1 MRSFAQN
8 IQVEVFS
15 HKLYCWKD
23 GGKVSDFLWFL
34 VHSFCHTLDFD
45 DEGFCSLVTSIS
57 SCGCQCW
64 STCSPLWSRPK
75 RWWWC
80 ENTWISFELFPNVHP
95 IPHFQVPSYPSEQTC
110 KELRNEIGRPSED
123 SHVSSVIDCV
133 CVNKTW
139 PDVSNLPSSP
149 VVICGG
155 PPTLSITGTSVTC
168 LTETEK
174 HKQSQI
180 IHNFTL
186 SIK

>member
-1 MRSFAQN
+1 MTR
-8 IQVEVFS
+8 
-15 HKLYCWKD
+15 
-23 GGKVSDFLWFL
+23 DFVHWSLW
-34 VHSFCHTLDFD
+34 
-45 DEGFCSLVTSIS
+45 SLVVDASVDPPVLHFDPERNDDDDVKIPESVS
-57 SCGCQCW
+57 SM
-64 STCSPLWSRPK
+64 
-75 RWWWC
+75 
-80 ENTWISFELFPNVHP
+80 FPNVHP
-95 IPHFQVPSYPSEQTC
+95 IPHFQVPSYPSERTC
-110 KELRNEIGRPSED
+110 KESRNEIGRPSED
-123 SHVSSVIDCV
+123 SHVSSVINCV